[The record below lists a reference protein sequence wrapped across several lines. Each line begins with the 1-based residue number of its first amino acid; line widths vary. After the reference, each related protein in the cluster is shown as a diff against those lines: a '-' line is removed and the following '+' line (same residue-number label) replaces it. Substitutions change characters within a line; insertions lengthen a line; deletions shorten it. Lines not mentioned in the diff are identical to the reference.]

1 MSEPSILTE
10 RQDHILIITINRPQ
24 AKNAFNAAAAQE
36 MSRAIDEFDAD
47 DSLFLA
53 IVTGA
58 GGTFSAGADLRA
70 ASQGESASTPERGGF
85 GVFKKPPKK
94 PLIAAVEGFAVGG
107 GMELCMACDMV
118 VAASDAKFGLPEVR
132 HNVVALGGGLFRTQR
147 RIPHNI
153 AMEFLLTGDMQSA
166 ATLQQWGFVNRVT
179 EPGKALAG
187 ALELAQRVLRN
198 GPTALAATKQVVRM
212 SSDWSDTQAWDLQ
225 MPVVKPALD
234 SEDRKEGIKAFLEKR
249 LPTWKG
255 R

>member
-10 RQDHILIITINRPQ
+10 RQGHILVITINRPQ
-24 AKNAFNAAAAQE
+24 AKNAFNAVAAQE
-36 MSRAIDEFDAD
+36 MGKAIDGFESD

-70 ASQGESASTPERGGF
+70 ATQGESASTPERGGF
-85 GVFKKPPKK
+85 GIFKKPPKK

-132 HNVVALGGGLFRTQR
+132 HNVVALGGGLFRTPR
-147 RIPHNI
+147 RIPYNI
-153 AMEFLLTGDMQSA
+153 AMEFLLTGDMQNA

-179 EPGKALAG
+179 EPGQALAG
-187 ALELAQRVLRN
+187 AIELAQRVLRN
-198 GPTALAATKQVVRM
+198 GPTALAATKQVVQM
-212 SSDWSDTQAWDLQ
+212 SSDWSDAEAWERQL
-225 MPVVKPALD
+225 PLVKPALE
-234 SEDRKEGIKAFLEKR
+234 SEDRTEGIKAFLEKR
-249 LPTWKG
+249 TPTWKG

>member
-1 MSEPSILTE
+1 MSEQSILTE
-10 RQDHILIITINRPQ
+10 RQDHILVITINRPE
-24 AKNAFNAAAAQE
+24 AKNAFDDSAAQG
-36 MSRAIDEFDAD
+36 MSRAVDELDAD
-47 DSLFLA
+47 ESLFLA
-53 IVTGA
+53 IITGA
-58 GGTFSAGADLRA
+58 GGNFSAGADLRA
-70 ASQGESASTPERGGF
+70 VSKGETASTERGGF
-85 GVFKKPPKK
+85 GIFKRPPKK
-94 PLIAAVEGFAVGG
+94 PVIAAVEGFAVGG

-166 ATLQQWGFVNRVT
+166 ATLQQWGFVNRIT

-187 ALELAQRVLRN
+187 ALELAERVLRN

-212 SSDWSDTQAWDLQ
+212 SEDWTEAEAWERQ
-225 MPVVKPALD
+225 MPVVKPAL
-234 SEDRKEGIKAFLEKR
+234 EAQDRNEGVAAFLEKR
-249 LPTWKG
+249 SPVWVG

>member
-1 MSEPSILTE
+1 MSDLSILTE
-10 RQDHILIITINRPQ
+10 RQDHVLIITINRPQ

-36 MSRAIDEFDAD
+36 MSHAIDEFDAD

-70 ASQGESASTPERGGF
+70 ATQGEVAATPERGGF
-85 GVFKKPPKK
+85 GIFKKPPKK

-132 HNVVALGGGLFRTQR
+132 HNVVALGGGLFRTPN
-147 RIPHNI
+147 RIPYNI

-179 EPGKALAG
+179 EPGKALDG
-187 ALELAQRVLRN
+187 AKELAQRILRN

-212 SSDWSDTQAWDLQ
+212 SSDWGDTEAWDLQ
-225 MPVVKPALD
+225 MPVVKPALE
-234 SEDRKEGIKAFLEKR
+234 SEDRKEGVKAFLEKR
-249 LPTWKG
+249 TPAWKG